1 MVAFFV
7 KDPQFGPVCGS
18 EEIVYRRKARNWYVV
33 NVHLYL
39 QLADSNLSRGNGIK
53 KYREGCILYRERG
66 DTNFVSVKQEGFDMQ

>member
-18 EEIVYRRKARNWYVV
+18 EEIVHRRKVNWY
-33 NVHLYL
+33 VHLYL

-53 KYREGCILYRERG
+53 KYRESCILYRERG